1 CVREGGAAGYGTNRL
16 DVW

>member
-1 CVREGGAAGYGTNRL
+1 CVREGGSAAYGTNRL

>member
-1 CVREGGAAGYGTNRL
+1 CVREGGTAAYGTNRL